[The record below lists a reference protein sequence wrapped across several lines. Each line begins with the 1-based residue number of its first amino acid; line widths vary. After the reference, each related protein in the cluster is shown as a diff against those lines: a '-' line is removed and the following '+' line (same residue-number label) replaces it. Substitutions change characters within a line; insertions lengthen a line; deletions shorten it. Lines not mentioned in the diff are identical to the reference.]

1 MSNIISIIALWAQPA
16 QLEESL
22 RSRSLIMLF
31 SNGRALTNY
40 QSEKW
45 ESAGIFLSK
54 KEKSAFMF
62 LKALSAG
69 FYYVFFFIAF

>member
-1 MSNIISIIALWAQPA
+1 
-16 QLEESL
+16 
-22 RSRSLIMLF
+22 MLF

-69 FYYVFFFIAF
+69 FYYVFFFFFIAF